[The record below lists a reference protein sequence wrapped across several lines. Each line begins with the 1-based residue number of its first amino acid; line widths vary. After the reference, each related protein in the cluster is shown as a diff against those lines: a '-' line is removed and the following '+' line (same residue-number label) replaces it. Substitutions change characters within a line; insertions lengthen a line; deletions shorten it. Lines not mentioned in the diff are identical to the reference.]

1 MKTTILLALAVLVL
15 LAGAAGAADKGM
27 IVVSA
32 EGQTAEASVSA
43 LVARAPFFL
52 FFDETGKLLET
63 VANPYRQAGGSGIT
77 VADFLAR
84 KGATVIVAE
93 GFGPQIADEIRGKG
107 IATVSFKGSARDAV
121 KSVLQ
126 AKKTDKK

>member
-1 MKTTILLALAVLVL
+1 MKTTIRFVFAVLAL

-27 IVVSA
+27 IVVAA
-32 EGQTAEASVSA
+32 EGQTAEVSVSD

-52 FFDETGKLLET
+52 FFDGTGKLLET

-84 KGATVIVAE
+84 KGAAVVVAG
-93 GFGPQIADEIRGKG
+93 GFGPQIADEMRGKG
-107 IATVSFKGSARDAV
+107 IATVPFKGSARDAV

-126 AKKTDKK
+126 SRNTDKE

>member
-1 MKTTILLALAVLVL
+1 MKTTILFVFAALAL

-27 IVVSA
+27 IVVAA
-32 EGQTAEASVSA
+32 EGQTAEVSVSD

-52 FFDETGKLLET
+52 FFDGTGKLLET
-63 VANPYRQAGGSGIT
+63 VANPYRQGGGSGIT

-84 KGATVIVAE
+84 RGAGVIVAG
-93 GFGPQIADEIRGKG
+93 GFGPKIADEIRGKG

-121 KSVLQ
+121 RSVLQ
-126 AKKTDKK
+126 VKNKDKQ